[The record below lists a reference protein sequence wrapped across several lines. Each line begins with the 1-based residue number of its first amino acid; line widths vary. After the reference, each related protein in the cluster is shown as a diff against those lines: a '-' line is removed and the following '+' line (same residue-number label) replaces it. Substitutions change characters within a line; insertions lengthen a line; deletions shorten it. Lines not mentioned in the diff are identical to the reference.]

1 MHGASIT
8 KCSIGKHC
16 LPAYNVMHI
25 REALLLLGQVCNYWR
40 RLVSEFAELLTLINI
55 VIPPNSVAPVRLSRS
70 GAFHV
75 CLLTRMSPVRNFGKL
90 GEWLRSTGGHWAIE
104 VAVSWQAVGYSSRSG
119 IFKGPWR
126 WKGGLEANNDKRRWS
141 RGLMR
146 GVR

>member
-1 MHGASIT
+1 MWICSVKVAFNPSRNKRICSEIYARSIT

-70 GAFHV
+70 GAFYV

-119 IFKGPWR
+119 IFKGP
-126 WKGGLEANNDKRRWS
+126 
-141 RGLMR
+141 
-146 GVR
+146 